1 MVATE
6 LFFVEIRTLDRAALA
21 AWYVDALGLATV
33 LEDPAGDFSLLAA
46 GSTRLGIKGGRPEA
60 ASGSIGLAFRVVDLA
75 AECSRLTRLGVDVSE
90 PEISREG
97 YRSVR
102 LADPVGHPIQLFEWI
117 VAPPAEVQG
126 GSQ

>member
-6 LFFVEIRTLDRAALA
+6 LFFVEIRTHDRAALA
-21 AWYVDALGLATV
+21 AWYVEALGLSTL
-33 LEDPAGDFSLLAA
+33 LEDPVGDFSLLAA
-46 GSTRLGIKGGRPEA
+46 GPTRLGIKGGRPEA

-75 AECSRLTRLGVDVSE
+75 GECSRLTGLGVVISE

-102 LADPVGHPIQLFEWI
+102 LADPVGHPIQLFEWM
-117 VAPPAEVQG
+117 VSPAPEV
-126 GSQ
+126 

>member
-1 MVATE
+1 MVAAE
-6 LFFVEIRTLDRAALA
+6 LFFVEIRTHDRPSLA
-21 AWYVDALGLATV
+21 AWYVAAIGLSTV

-46 GSTRLGIKGGRPEA
+46 GPTRLGIKGGRPEA

-75 AECSRLTRLGVDVSE
+75 GECSRLTRLGVLISE

-117 VAPPAEVQG
+117 VAPPADV
-126 GSQ
+126 

>member
-6 LFFVEIRTLDRAALA
+6 LFFVEIRTHDRAALA
-21 AWYVDALGLATV
+21 AWYVEALGLSTL
-33 LEDPAGDFSLLAA
+33 LEDPVGDFSLLGA
-46 GSTRLGIKGGRPEA
+46 GPTRLGIKGGRPEA

-75 AECSRLTRLGVDVSE
+75 SECSRLTRLGVLISE

-102 LADPVGHPIQLFEWI
+102 LADPGGHPIQLFEWM
-117 VAPPAEVQG
+117 VSPAPEV
-126 GSQ
+126 